1 MYAEGGKIRVR
12 VARNECLGSF
22 DTINEAKS
30 ALAKHFKVRPD
41 ELKRKIGK
49 FDQKGRVGKYR
60 YVYQMPSGKF
70 WATIAGSHHLGTWDT
85 ENEAV
90 EALAKHLD
98 VDVKTLAKRRG
109 KEESP
114 KNARAR
120 FIALKK
126 IFRKWRPND
135 ITGSRKLGKQ
145 HVARLL
151 ACARP
156 IVDVFPSS
164 GWAKLSARKGYLGH
178 DRGPIR
184 AR

>member
-12 VARNECLGSF
+12 VARNDYLGSF

-30 ALAKHFKVRPD
+30 FLAEHFKVKPG
-41 ELKRKIGK
+41 ELKRKTGK
-49 FDQKGRVGKYR
+49 VDMKGRVGRYR
-60 YVYQMPSGKF
+60 YIYQAPSGKF
-70 WATIAGSHHLGTWDT
+70 CAIAGSHLGTLDT
-85 ENEAV
+85 ENEAA
-90 EALAKHLD
+90 EALAKLID

-156 IVDVFPSS
+156 IVDVFPS
-164 GWAKLSARKGYLGH
+164 R
-178 DRGPIR
+178 
-184 AR
+184 